1 MQSPQNYR
9 WQNGKQ
15 YNSKTNSTQSALARR
30 ECQGCTGPPPPS
42 LHSYIGSLQKFLVFV
57 ISRNVCKK
65 FYFVFR
71 EIFLKF
77 RKVQNYFVK
86 ISCFAKFKIILSKFC
101 VTKLEENLAKRKI
114 KNFVK
119 TKLLQQP
126 YSYTIFLLLLTL
138 PSRLLEDSSMPRG
151 NATLRRRRIRN
162 RTFPFCHL

>member
-1 MQSPQNYR
+1 MFAKN
-9 WQNGKQ
+9 
-15 YNSKTNSTQSALARR
+15 
-30 ECQGCTGPPPPS
+30 
-42 LHSYIGSLQKFLVFV
+42 F
-57 ISRNVCKK
+57 
-65 FYFVFR
+65 
-71 EIFLKF
+71 
-77 RKVQNYFVK
+77 
-86 ISCFAKFKIILSKFC
+86 ISCFAKFSSNFAKFKIILSKFRVSQNSKLFC
-101 VTKLEENLAKRKI
+101 QNFVFHKIQTYFVKISCLTKLEENLAKRKI